1 MTGEAV
7 DQPKGED
14 RESERER
21 DRETTGP
28 RDRSGVYA
36 TAARHVEQRKT
47 LREPAHE
54 WRDRSGK
61 KECDNRRAD
70 EEEAGHSAER

>member
-1 MTGEAV
+1 MAGEAV
-7 DQPKGED
+7 DDPEGED
-14 RESERER
+14 RETERKR
-21 DRETTGP
+21 DRETAGA
-28 RDRSGVYA
+28 RDRSRMHP

-54 WRDRSGK
+54 WSDRSGQ
-61 KECDNRRAD
+61 KECDDSGAD

>member
-7 DQPKGED
+7 DEPEGED

-21 DRETTGP
+21 DGETAGA
-28 RDRSGVYA
+28 RDRSRMHP

-47 LREPAHE
+47 LREPAHQ
-54 WRDRSGK
+54 WRDRSRK
-61 KECDNRRAD
+61 KECDDSGAD

>member
-1 MTGEAV
+1 MH
-7 DQPKGED
+7 P
-14 RESERER
+14 
-21 DRETTGP
+21 
-28 RDRSGVYA
+28 

-61 KECDNRRAD
+61 KECDDSGAD
-70 EEEAGHSAER
+70 EKEAGHSAER

>member
-1 MTGEAV
+1 MAGDTV
-7 DQPKGED
+7 DHPESED
-14 RESERER
+14 RESERHS
-21 DRETTGP
+21 DREAAWP
-28 RDRSGVYA
+28 RDRTRMHA

-61 KECDNRRAD
+61 KECDDSGAD